1 MVRAWLGGSFPL
13 GGMLEAGMSAGTK
26 RGGRRKW
33 KREDDKLRACGSRE
47 LGKKF
52 FIWCVR
58 GCGGEKKNRV
68 LCWMWLLLALFLVYK
83 DLPVMST
90 GQRILRFKIR
100 FFLFFLPPLPP
111 PASGMHAYK
120 KNESPSLSKTANGM
134 GIP

>member
-1 MVRAWLGGSFPL
+1 M
-13 GGMLEAGMSAGTK
+13 EC
-26 RGGRRKW
+26 
-33 KREDDKLRACGSRE
+33 LRQEYLPGQKEEEEEIGKGETTSCE
-47 LGKKF
+47 LV
-52 FIWCVR
+52 VR
-58 GCGGEKKNRV
+58 GNWGRNFLFGVCVVVEVGKKNRV

-90 GQRILRFKIR
+90 GQRILHFKIR

-120 KNESPSLSKTANGM
+120 KNESPSLSKTANGR

>member
-1 MVRAWLGGSFPL
+1 MEKGRRQVAGLSFAGTGGEIFYLVCAWLWRWG
-13 GGMLEAGMSAGTK
+13 
-26 RGGRRKW
+26 
-33 KREDDKLRACGSRE
+33 
-47 LGKKF
+47 
-52 FIWCVR
+52 
-58 GCGGEKKNRV
+58 KKNRV

-90 GQRILRFKIR
+90 GQRILHFKIR

-120 KNESPSLSKTANGM
+120 KNESPSLSKTANGR